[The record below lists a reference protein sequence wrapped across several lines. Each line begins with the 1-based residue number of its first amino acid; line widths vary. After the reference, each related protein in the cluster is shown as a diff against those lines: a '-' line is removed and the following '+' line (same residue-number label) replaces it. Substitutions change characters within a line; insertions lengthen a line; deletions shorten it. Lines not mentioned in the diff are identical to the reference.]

1 MSFANKDFLKMQ
13 YRLYAPE
20 AIDCVIDLPASKSIS
35 NRALVINALSGSRE
49 IPDNL
54 SDCDDTDVMVAAL
67 RDMPYEINIKA
78 AGTAMRFTTAL
89 LSVTEGEEHVITG
102 TDRMRHRPIEVLVN
116 ALRTLGADIEYVGEE
131 GFPPLKVRGKRLEGG
146 RLEIPGNVSSQYI
159 SALLMIGPRLTNG
172 LTLHLTGDIISRP
185 YIEMTICTMQEFGA
199 DVEWIDASTI
209 RVKTGGYRERQFFI
223 ENDWSASSYW
233 YEMAALMEIENGKL
247 KIENSPSPQHPSP
260 ITQIT
265 LTGLM
270 DGSRQGDSAI
280 RYMFSVLGVK
290 TAFATK
296 EKLVPTNVTLKAQH
310 CTLPRFDFDFI
321 NQPDLAQTLVVC
333 TALMGI
339 PFRFSGLQTLRIKE
353 TDRIAALKKEMKKLG
368 YVLDDSEEGVLSWDG
383 TRCEPDAEPAI
394 DTYEDHRMAMA
405 FAPAA
410 ILFPGLIINNPE
422 VVSKSYPRFWEDLRK
437 AGYQT
442 HPLTPPIKGGE

>member
-1 MSFANKDFLKMQ
+1 MRYK
-13 YRLYAPE
+13 LYAPE
-20 AIDCVIDLPASKSIS
+20 AMDCVIDLPASKSIS
-35 NRALVINALSGSRE
+35 NRALVINALSGSKE

-78 AGTAMRFTTAL
+78 AGTAMRFTSAL
-89 LSVTEGEEHVITG
+89 LSVSEGEEHVITG
-102 TDRMRHRPIEVLVN
+102 TDRMKHRPIEVLVN
-116 ALRTLGADIEYVGEE
+116 ALRNLGADIEYVGEE
-131 GFPPLKVRGKRLEGG
+131 GFPPLKIRGKQLAGG
-146 RLEIPGNVSSQYI
+146 LLEIPGNVSSQYI

-199 DVEWIDASTI
+199 DVEWIDPSTI
-209 RVKTGGYRERQFFI
+209 RVNAGGYKERPFFI

-233 YEMAALMEIENGKL
+233 YEMAALMNVANI
-247 KIENSPSPQHPSP
+247 QHPS
-260 ITQIT
+260 TKSQIT

-290 TAFATK
+290 TSFATRK
-296 EKLVPTNVTLKAQH
+296 KLVPTNVALKAQK
-310 CTLPRFDFDFI
+310 CTMPRFDFDFI

-422 VVSKSYPRFWEDLRK
+422 VVSKSYPRFWEDLK
-437 AGYQT
+437 ASGFK
-442 HPLTPPIKGGE
+442 LIIDNE

>member
-1 MSFANKDFLKMQ
+1 MQ
-13 YRLYAPE
+13 YRLYAPK
-20 AIDCVIDLPASKSIS
+20 AIDSIINLPASKSIS
-35 NRALVINALSGSRE
+35 NRALVINALSGSKE
-49 IPDNL
+49 TPENL
-54 SDCDDTDVMVAAL
+54 SDCDDTDVMVTAL
-67 RDMPYEINIKA
+67 REMPYEINIKA

-89 LSVTEGEEHVITG
+89 LSVTEGEEHIITG
-102 TDRMRHRPIEVLVN
+102 TDRMKHRPIEVLVN
-116 ALRTLGADIEYVGEE
+116 ALRNLGADIKYAGEE
-131 GFPPLKVRGKRLEGG
+131 GFPPLKIRGKKLAGG
-146 RLEIPGNVSSQYI
+146 LLEIPGNVSSQYI

-172 LTLHLTGDIISRP
+172 LTLRLTGDIISRP

-199 DVEWIDASTI
+199 DVEWTDGSTI
-209 RVKTGGYRERQFFI
+209 RVNAGGYKERAFFI
-223 ENDWSASSYW
+223 ENDWSSSSYW
-233 YEMAALMEIENGKL
+233 YEMAALMNAAGNNAEIAL
-247 KIENSPSPQHPSP
+247 S
-260 ITQIT
+260 
-265 LTGLM
+265 GLM

-290 TAFATK
+290 TAFATRK
-296 EKLVPTNVTLKAQH
+296 KLVPTNVSLTARK

-405 FAPAA
+405 FPPAA

-422 VVSKSYPRFWEDLRK
+422 VVSKSYPKFWEDLEK
-437 AGYQT
+437 AGWEV
-442 HPLTPPIKGGE
+442 KAK

>member
-1 MSFANKDFLKMQ
+1 MQ
-13 YRLYAPE
+13 YRLYAPK
-20 AIDCVIDLPASKSIS
+20 AIDSIINLPASKSIS
-35 NRALVINALSGSRE
+35 NRALVINALSGSKE
-49 IPDNL
+49 TPENL
-54 SDCDDTDVMVAAL
+54 SDCDDTVVMVTAL
-67 RDMPYEINIKA
+67 REMPYEINIKA

-89 LSVTEGEEHVITG
+89 LSVTEGEEHIITG
-102 TDRMRHRPIEVLVN
+102 TDRMKHRPIEVLVN
-116 ALRTLGADIEYVGEE
+116 ALRNLGADIEYAGEE
-131 GFPPLKVRGKRLEGG
+131 GFPPLKIRGKKLAGG
-146 RLEIPGNVSSQYI
+146 LLEIPGNVSSQYI

-172 LTLHLTGDIISRP
+172 LTLRLTGDIISRP

-199 DVEWIDASTI
+199 DVEWTDGSTI
-209 RVKTGGYRERQFFI
+209 RVNAGGYKERAFFI
-223 ENDWSASSYW
+223 ENDWSSSSYW
-233 YEMAALMEIENGKL
+233 YEMAALMNAAGNNAEIAL
-247 KIENSPSPQHPSP
+247 S
-260 ITQIT
+260 
-265 LTGLM
+265 GLM
-270 DGSRQGDSAI
+270 DGSRQGDSDI

-290 TAFATK
+290 TAFATRK
-296 EKLVPTNVTLKAQH
+296 KLVPTNVSLTARK

-422 VVSKSYPRFWEDLRK
+422 VVSKSYPKFWEDLEK
-437 AGYQT
+437 AGWEV
-442 HPLTPPIKGGE
+442 KAK

>member
-1 MSFANKDFLKMQ
+1 MQ
-13 YRLYAPE
+13 YRLYAPK
-20 AIDCVIDLPASKSIS
+20 AIDCVINLPASKSIS
-35 NRALVINALSGSRE
+35 NRALVINALSGSKE
-49 IPDNL
+49 VPENL

-67 RDMPYEINIKA
+67 SDMPYEINIKA
-78 AGTAMRFTTAL
+78 AGTAMRFTSAL
-89 LSVTEGEEHVITG
+89 LSVSEGEEHVITG
-102 TDRMRHRPIEVLVN
+102 TDRMKHRPIEVLVN
-116 ALRTLGADIEYVGEE
+116 ALRNLGADIEYVGEE
-131 GFPPLKVRGKRLEGG
+131 GFPPLKIRGKQLAGG
-146 RLEIPGNVSSQYI
+146 LLEIPGNVSSQYI

-185 YIEMTICTMQEFGA
+185 YIELTICTMQEFGA
-199 DVEWIDASTI
+199 DVEWIDPSTI
-209 RVKTGGYRERQFFI
+209 RVNAGGYNERPFFI

-233 YEMAALMEIENGKL
+233 YEIAALMNIAKSDT
-247 KIENSPSPQHPSP
+247 K
-260 ITQIT
+260 IT

-290 TAFATK
+290 TAFATRK
-296 EKLVPTNVTLKAQH
+296 KLVPTNVALKAQK
-310 CTLPRFDFDFI
+310 CTMPRFDFDFI

-339 PFRFSGLQTLRIKE
+339 PFRFTGLQTLRIKE

-422 VVSKSYPRFWEDLRK
+422 VVSKSYPRFWEDLEK
-437 AGYQT
+437 AGYKIQQS
-442 HPLTPPIKGGE
+442 

>member
-1 MSFANKDFLKMQ
+1 MQ
-13 YRLYAPE
+13 YRLYAPK
-20 AIDCVIDLPASKSIS
+20 AIDCVINLPASKSIS
-35 NRALVINALSGSRE
+35 NRALIINALSGSKE
-49 IPDNL
+49 VPENL
-54 SDCDDTDVMVAAL
+54 SNCDDTDVMVAAL

-89 LSVTEGEEHVITG
+89 LSVTEDEEHVITG
-102 TDRMRHRPIEVLVN
+102 TDRMKHRPIEVLVN
-116 ALRTLGADIEYVGEE
+116 ALRNLGADIEYAGEE
-131 GFPPLKVRGKRLEGG
+131 GFPPLKIRGKKLAGG
-146 RLEIPGNVSSQYI
+146 LLEIPGNVSSQYI

-172 LTLHLTGDIISRP
+172 LTLRLTGDIISRP

-199 DVEWIDASTI
+199 NVEWADASTI
-209 RVKTGGYRERQFFI
+209 CVKAGGYKERPFFI

-233 YEMAALMEIENGKL
+233 YEMAALMNIAAT
-247 KIENSPSPQHPSP
+247 QHQAPKSL
-260 ITQIT
+260 IT

-290 TAFATK
+290 TSFATRK
-296 EKLVPTNVTLKAQH
+296 KLVPTNVALKAQK
-310 CTLPRFDFDFI
+310 CTMPRFDFDFI

-383 TRCEPDAEPAI
+383 TRCEPDKEPAI

-422 VVSKSYPRFWEDLRK
+422 VVSKSYPQYWENLTE
-437 AGYQT
+437 AGFEIQVS
-442 HPLTPPIKGGE
+442 

>member
-1 MSFANKDFLKMQ
+1 MQ
-13 YRLYAPE
+13 YRLYAPK
-20 AIDCVIDLPASKSIS
+20 AIDSIINLPASKSIS
-35 NRALVINALSGSRE
+35 NRALVINALSGSKE
-49 IPDNL
+49 TPENL
-54 SDCDDTDVMVAAL
+54 SDCDDTDVMVTAL
-67 RDMPYEINIKA
+67 REMPYEINIKA

-89 LSVTEGEEHVITG
+89 LSVTEGEEHIITG
-102 TDRMRHRPIEVLVN
+102 TDRMKHRPIEVLVN
-116 ALRTLGADIEYVGEE
+116 ALRNLGADIEYAGEE
-131 GFPPLKVRGKRLEGG
+131 GFPPLKIRGKKLAGG
-146 RLEIPGNVSSQYI
+146 LLEIPGNVSSQYI

-172 LTLHLTGDIISRP
+172 LTLRLTGDIISRP

-199 DVEWIDASTI
+199 DVEWTDGSTI
-209 RVKTGGYRERQFFI
+209 RVNAGGYKERAFFI
-223 ENDWSASSYW
+223 ENDWSSSSYW
-233 YEMAALMEIENGKL
+233 YEMAALMNTAGNNAEIAL
-247 KIENSPSPQHPSP
+247 S
-260 ITQIT
+260 
-265 LTGLM
+265 GLM
-270 DGSRQGDSAI
+270 DGSRQGDSDI

-290 TAFATK
+290 TAFATRK
-296 EKLVPTNVTLKAQH
+296 KLVPTNVSLTARK

-383 TRCEPDAEPAI
+383 TRCEPDAEPTI

-422 VVSKSYPRFWEDLRK
+422 VVSKSYPKFWEDLEK
-437 AGYQT
+437 AGWEV
-442 HPLTPPIKGGE
+442 KAK

>member
-1 MSFANKDFLKMQ
+1 MRYK
-13 YRLYAPE
+13 LYAPK
-20 AIDCVIDLPASKSIS
+20 AIDCVINLPASKSIS
-35 NRALVINALSGSRE
+35 NRALVINALSGSKE
-49 IPDNL
+49 VPENL
-54 SDCDDTDVMVAAL
+54 SDCDDTDVMVTAL

-78 AGTAMRFTTAL
+78 AGTAMRFTSAL

-102 TDRMRHRPIEVLVN
+102 TDRMKHRPIEVLVN
-116 ALRTLGADIEYVGEE
+116 ALRNLGADIEYAGEE
-131 GFPPLKVRGKRLEGG
+131 GFPPLKIRGKKLAGG
-146 RLEIPGNVSSQYI
+146 LLEIPGNVSSQYI
-159 SALLMIGPRLTNG
+159 SALLMIGPKLTNG

-199 DVEWIDASTI
+199 DVEWTDASTI
-209 RVKTGGYRERQFFI
+209 RVKAGGYKERPFFI

-233 YEMAALMEIENGKL
+233 YEMAALMNKA
-247 KIENSPSPQHPSP
+247 NANAN
-260 ITQIT
+260 IT

-290 TAFATK
+290 TAFKTRK
-296 EKLVPTNVTLKAQH
+296 KLVPTNVALKAQK
-310 CTLPRFDFDFI
+310 CMMPRFDFDFI

-353 TDRIAALKKEMKKLG
+353 TDRIAALKKEMEKLG

-383 TRCEPDAEPAI
+383 THCEPDKEPAI

-422 VVSKSYPRFWEDLRK
+422 VVSKSYPKFWEDLRE
-437 AGYQT
+437 AGFE
-442 HPLTPPIKGGE
+442 IR

>member
-1 MSFANKDFLKMQ
+1 MQ
-13 YRLYAPE
+13 YRLYAPK
-20 AIDCVIDLPASKSIS
+20 AIDSIINLPASKSIS
-35 NRALVINALSGSRE
+35 NRALVINALSGSKE
-49 IPDNL
+49 TPENL
-54 SDCDDTDVMVAAL
+54 SDCDDTDVMVTAL
-67 RDMPYEINIKA
+67 REMPYEINIKA

-89 LSVTEGEEHVITG
+89 LSVTEGEEHIITG
-102 TDRMRHRPIEVLVN
+102 TDRMKHRPIEVLVN
-116 ALRTLGADIEYVGEE
+116 ALRNLGADIEYAGEE
-131 GFPPLKVRGKRLEGG
+131 GFPPLKIRGKKLAGG
-146 RLEIPGNVSSQYI
+146 LLEIPGNVSSQYI

-172 LTLHLTGDIISRP
+172 LTLRLTGDIISRP

-199 DVEWIDASTI
+199 DVEWTDGSTI
-209 RVKTGGYRERQFFI
+209 RVNAGGYKERTFFI

-233 YEMAALMEIENGKL
+233 YEMAALMNATGNNAEIAL
-247 KIENSPSPQHPSP
+247 S
-260 ITQIT
+260 
-265 LTGLM
+265 GLM
-270 DGSRQGDSAI
+270 DGSRQGDSDI

-290 TAFATK
+290 TAFATRK
-296 EKLVPTNVTLKAQH
+296 KLVPTNVSLTARK

-422 VVSKSYPRFWEDLRK
+422 VVSKSYPKFWEDLEK
-437 AGYQT
+437 AGWEV
-442 HPLTPPIKGGE
+442 KAK

>member
-1 MSFANKDFLKMQ
+1 MQ

-20 AIDCVIDLPASKSIS
+20 AINCTIDLPASKSIS
-35 NRALVINALSGSRE
+35 NRALVINALSGSKE
-49 IPDNL
+49 VPENL

-89 LSVTEGEEHVITG
+89 LSVSDGEEHVITG
-102 TDRMRHRPIEVLVN
+102 TDRMKHRPIEVLVN
-116 ALRTLGADIEYVGEE
+116 ALRNLGADIEYVGEE
-131 GFPPLKVRGKRLEGG
+131 GFPPLKIRGKQLVGG

-159 SALLMIGPRLTNG
+159 SALLMIGPRLTEG
-172 LTLHLTGDIISRP
+172 LTLHLTGDVISRP
-185 YIEMTICTMQEFGA
+185 YIELTICTMQEFGA
-199 DVEWIDASTI
+199 NVEWIDGSTI
-209 RVKTGGYRERQFFI
+209 RVKAGGYKERPFFI

-233 YEMAALMEIENGKL
+233 YELAALMNVADK
-247 KIENSPSPQHPSP
+247 N
-260 ITQIT
+260 TQIS

-290 TAFATK
+290 TAFETK
-296 EKLVPTNVTLKAQH
+296 EKLVPTKVALKAQQ
-310 CTLPRFDFDFI
+310 CTMPRFDFDFI

-353 TDRIAALKKEMKKLG
+353 TDRIAALKTEMRKLG
-368 YVLDDSEEGVLSWDG
+368 YLLDDSVEGVLSWDG
-383 TRCEPDAEPAI
+383 SRCEPDAEPAI

-405 FAPAA
+405 FATAA

-422 VVSKSYPRFWEDLRK
+422 VVSKSYPHFWEDLKK
-437 AGYQT
+437 AGFE
-442 HPLTPPIKGGE
+442 IK

>member
-1 MSFANKDFLKMQ
+1 MQ

-20 AIDCVIDLPASKSIS
+20 AINCAINLPASKSIS
-35 NRALVINALSGSRE
+35 NRALVINALSGSKQVPE
-49 IPDNL
+49 NL

-102 TDRMRHRPIEVLVN
+102 TDRMKHRPIKVLVN
-116 ALRTLGADIEYVGEE
+116 ALRNLGADIEYAGEE
-131 GFPPLKVRGKRLEGG
+131 GFPPLKIRGKQLVGG

-159 SALLMIGPRLTNG
+159 SALLMIGPRLTEG
-172 LTLHLTGDIISRP
+172 LTLHLTGDVISRP
-185 YIEMTICTMQEFGA
+185 YIELTICTMQEFGA
-199 DVEWIDASTI
+199 NVEWVDGSTI
-209 RVKTGGYRERQFFI
+209 RVKAGGYKERPFFI

-233 YEMAALMEIENGKL
+233 YEMAALMNIASTNT
-247 KIENSPSPQHPSP
+247 QHPSS
-260 ITQIT
+260 ITQHPSSIT

-290 TAFATK
+290 TAFETK
-296 EKLVPTNVTLKAQH
+296 EKLIPTNVVLKAQQ
-310 CTLPRFDFDFI
+310 CTMPRFDFNFI

-339 PFRFSGLQTLRIKE
+339 PFQFSGLQTLRIKE
-353 TDRIAALKKEMKKLG
+353 TDRIAALKTEMRKLG
-368 YVLDDSEEGVLSWDG
+368 YLLDDSVEGVLSWDG
-383 TRCEPDAEPAI
+383 SRCEPDAEPAI

-422 VVSKSYPRFWEDLRK
+422 VVSKSYPHFWEDLKK
-437 AGYQT
+437 AGFE
-442 HPLTPPIKGGE
+442 IK

>member
-1 MSFANKDFLKMQ
+1 MQ
-13 YRLYAPE
+13 YRLYAPK
-20 AIDCVIDLPASKSIS
+20 AIDCVINLPASKSIS
-35 NRALVINALSGSRE
+35 NRALVINALSGSKE
-49 IPDNL
+49 VPENL
-54 SDCDDTDVMVAAL
+54 SNCDDTDVMVAAL

-102 TDRMRHRPIEVLVN
+102 TDRMKHRPIEVLVN
-116 ALRTLGADIEYVGEE
+116 ALRNLGADIEYAGEE
-131 GFPPLKVRGKRLEGG
+131 GFPPLKIRGKKLAGG
-146 RLEIPGNVSSQYI
+146 LLEIPGNVSSQYI

-172 LTLHLTGDIISRP
+172 LTLRLTGEIISRP

-199 DVEWIDASTI
+199 NVEWADASTI
-209 RVKTGGYRERQFFI
+209 CVKAGGYKERPFFI

-233 YEMAALMEIENGKL
+233 YEMAALMNIAAT
-247 KIENSPSPQHPSP
+247 QHQAPKS
-260 ITQIT
+260 QIT

-290 TAFATK
+290 TSFATRK
-296 EKLVPTNVTLKAQH
+296 KLVPTNVALKAQK
-310 CTLPRFDFDFI
+310 CTMPRFDFDFI

-383 TRCEPDAEPAI
+383 IRCEPDKDPAI

-422 VVSKSYPRFWEDLRK
+422 VVSKSYPQYWENLTE
-437 AGYQT
+437 AGFEIQVS
-442 HPLTPPIKGGE
+442 